1 MKTITLTSLLML
13 GLLFSYEAKAQ
24 SLNLIADVQL
34 FLEPTTPHTIDTLA
48 MMDPN
53 MGGMPNMTSFDDSE
67 EFKFSTSV
75 LLLDTTEVSKIHVK
89 AGRTQGG
96 ADLFNGSFDYDNTTP
111 GNGLSYSRNK
121 KHIVLGIGNF
131 TNLRN
136 IYTEVSI
143 ENTNGATT
151 QLVLNHIN
159 Q

>member
-34 FLEPTTPHTIDTLA
+34 FLEPTTPHVLDTL
-48 MMDPN
+48 MMNTPN
-53 MGGMPNMTSFDDSE
+53 MIMEFDDSE

-96 ADLFNGSFDYDNTTP
+96 ADLFNGSFDCDNATP
-111 GNGLSYSRNK
+111 SSGISYSRNK

-143 ENTNGATT
+143 ENTNGLVTP
-151 QLVLNHIN
+151 LVLDHIN